1 MIRPNLPRTAALLF
15 SALILIS
22 PAFGQK
28 SNQVLQYPYKSAVIE
43 YTYSGN
49 TTGTSTHYIDDHGR
63 KTAQFNQF
71 KTKSFGSTTET
82 NQQVILMDS
91 VVYTIDLIKKEG
103 VKTKIQNINEK
114 EIQDW
119 AEEID
124 SLWKS
129 MGFKKTGKGEILG
142 KQCDIW
148 EGMSTKVWVWQNFA
162 MKTETTIFGKM
173 VMEATKLDLNASISA
188 DKFRIPDG
196 IKMSEETLDMA
207 NPALDTLKNE
217 LKKGLEDFKSLFD
230 TKKK

>member
-1 MIRPNLPRTAALLF
+1 MIKTNLPRAAALLF
-15 SALILIS
+15 G
-22 PAFGQK
+22 AFLLANPSFAQK
-28 SNQVLQYPYKSAVIE
+28 SSQVLQYPYKSAVIE

-63 KTAQFNQF
+63 KSAQFNQF

-82 NQQVILMDS
+82 NQQVIFKDS
-91 VVYTIDLIKKEG
+91 IMYTIDLIKKEG
-103 VKTKIQNINEK
+103 VKTKIQNLNEK

-119 AEEID
+119 AKDID
-124 SLWKS
+124 SLWRS
-129 MGFKKTGKGEILG
+129 MGFKKTGEGEILG
-142 KQCDIW
+142 KKCDIW

-162 MKTETTIFGKM
+162 LKTETNIFGKM
-173 VMEATKLDLNASISA
+173 VMEATKLDLNASISE

-207 NPALDTLKNE
+207 NPALDTLRNE
-217 LKKGLEDFKSLFD
+217 LKKGLEDFKGLFD